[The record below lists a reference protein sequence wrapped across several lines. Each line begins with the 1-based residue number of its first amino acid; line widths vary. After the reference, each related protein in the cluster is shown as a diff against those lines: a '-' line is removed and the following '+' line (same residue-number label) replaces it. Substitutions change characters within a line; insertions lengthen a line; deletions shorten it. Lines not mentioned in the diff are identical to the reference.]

1 MENMGCWHI
10 TESASIYIY
19 RLKRPLREWPLVDKL
34 SHCLTNQLG
43 DPTHRD
49 YIQRIPEKCRLVTQ
63 DFYGWMLSTWPPWYP
78 DFSTG
83 HTLHQ
88 SNIGIEHGGF
98 ILGNYLLRVVISHIY
113 VSLWGGNPT
122 KKGGVHSHGGTP
134 LSLDVFFWGKEHSNK
149 TRMTGGTLILG
160 NPHIS
165 HGFCWVIPPMIF
177 QWSMA
182 IPIFQRTGA
191 GAGQGRGDGQEGLS
205 WNGHPQFLGKSH
217 ENEDENW
224 GSPSHQETTKWS

>member
-1 MENMGCWHI
+1 MIITPLGNWSGLAAPVGNRRPVTKGNTLIAMKVIIWWLSIVMWVPQNGWLIRTNPIKMDVLGLPPFMENMGCWHI

-122 KKGGVHSHGGTP
+122 KKGGGP
-134 LSLDVFFWGKEHSNK
+134 
-149 TRMTGGTLILG
+149 
-160 NPHIS
+160 
-165 HGFCWVIPPMIF
+165 
-177 QWSMA
+177 
-182 IPIFQRTGA
+182 
-191 GAGQGRGDGQEGLS
+191 
-205 WNGHPQFLGKSH
+205 
-217 ENEDENW
+217 
-224 GSPSHQETTKWS
+224 